1 MGAVFLG
8 DAHGVQIDHEGWLA
22 VSDAI
27 DWVCEHW
34 DQPDE
39 GIWETRGRKD
49 FTYGRFQCW
58 VALDRAIRL
67 ASRHGRPADLSR
79 WMSERNEIYLWGA
92 RSLPACELQRWAR
105 ASRRAP

>member
-8 DAHGVQIDHEGWLA
+8 YAHGVQIDHEGWLA

-39 GIWETRGRKD
+39 GIWEPAAARTSPMAGSNAGSPWTGRS
-49 FTYGRFQCW
+49 GW
-58 VALDRAIRL
+58 
-67 ASRHGRPADLSR
+67 PADT
-79 WMSERNEIYLWGA
+79 GG
-92 RSLPACELQRWAR
+92 QQT
-105 ASRRAP
+105 

>member
-8 DAHGVQIDHEGWLA
+8 DAHGAQIDHEGWLA

-39 GIWETRGRKD
+39 GVWETRGRKD
-49 FTYGRFQCW
+49 FTYGRFQC
-58 VALDRAIRL
+58 
-67 ASRHGRPADLSR
+67 
-79 WMSERNEIYLWGA
+79 
-92 RSLPACELQRWAR
+92 
-105 ASRRAP
+105 